1 MPAGFRRLYKQS
13 FTDIEKAAKAW
24 QRLSEKARDGLSQHR
39 KQVTGPLHKQGW
51 KGEAADSGF
60 YFMENI
66 ELRLS
71 IVQIEAQAIAR
82 VLDTT
87 KWRMEQAQ
95 TDLRN
100 AVKTAEDNHYRVDD
114 DGWVS
119 APASTDSIPR
129 NDPDGQTTLNVESSM
144 LGEYRQWIQQA
155 LDDARTASDEGKRA
169 LSRLLG
175 DILRDTN
182 PAAMAETVRD
192 IKASMGDLGIQDPQ
206 VPDDPKEAKEWWDA
220 LSREEREEMIAL
232 YPDIIGRT
240 DGLPASVRNEANHL
254 SLDQQLDIAQ
264 NDNTIDKSHSTDDYN
279 QALNNLQKLKDRL
292 DQSDGAPRGKELY
305 LLKFDGFGDGKAV
318 IAMGN
323 PDTAA
328 HTAVLVPGTDTTMDS
343 VPGQVERISRLQNE
357 ALKRSNGESV
367 STIFWLDYDA
377 PEKNLSV
384 ASDDRAQD
392 AADDLRKFTGGV
404 RAAQGDNRSHLT
416 VIGHSYGSTT
426 VGAAAAGGKGIGADD
441 VIFVGSPG
449 TTVANAGDLN
459 MDRSHVWAG
468 ASHNDPIVNWA
479 SGLTLGTNPAEH
491 VYGANVIEVGNGGHS
506 SYFHDKTPGL
516 YNQARIIVGQQPTSA
531 EPWGPE
537 YDPIMEVVPGL

>member
-1 MPAGFRRLYKQS
+1 MPAGFKRLYEQS
-13 FTDIEKAAKAW
+13 FTDIEKAATAW

-60 YFMENI
+60 EFMENI

-71 IVQIEAQAIAR
+71 IVQIEAQAIASA
-82 VLDTT
+82 LGTI
-87 KWRMEQAQ
+87 KQRMEQAQ
-95 TDLRN
+95 TNLRH
-100 AVKTAEDNHYRVDD
+100 AVKTAEENHYRVDA

-129 NDPDGQTTLNVESSM
+129 NDPDGQAALNAASAL
-144 LGEYRQWIQQA
+144 LGEYRQWIQEA
-155 LDDARTASDEGKRA
+155 LEDARTASDEGKRA

-192 IKASMGDLGIQDPQ
+192 VRASMGDLGIQKPQ
-206 VPDDPKEAKEWWDA
+206 VPDDPKEAKEWWDV

-240 DGLPASVRNEANHL
+240 DGLPSSVRNEANHL
-254 SLDQQLDIAQ
+254 YLDQQLDIAQ

-279 QALNNLQKLKDRL
+279 QALNNLQKLKERL
-292 DQSDGAPRGKELY
+292 DESDGAPSGKELY

-328 HTAVLVPGTDTTMDS
+328 HTAVLVPGTDTTIDS
-343 VPGQVERISRLQNE
+343 VPGQVERLSKLQDA
-357 ALKRSNGESV
+357 ALKRSDGGSV
-367 STIFWLDYDA
+367 STVFWLDYDA
-377 PEKNLSV
+377 PEKDLSV
-384 ASDDRAQD
+384 ASDDRARD
-392 AADDLRKFTGGV
+392 ASDDLRSFTGGV
-404 RAAQGDNRSHLT
+404 RAAQGDNHSHLT

-426 VGAAAAGGKGIGADD
+426 VGAAASGGKGIGADD

-468 ASHNDPIVNWA
+468 ASHNDPIVKYA
-479 SGLTLGTNPAEH
+479 SGLTLGTNPAEY
-491 VYGANVIEVGNGGHS
+491 VYGANTIEVGDGGHS
-506 SYFHDKTPGL
+506 SYFDENSKGL
-516 YNQARIIVGQQPTSA
+516 MNQGAIIAGQRPSPA
-531 EPWGPE
+531 KHWGHE
-537 YDPIMEVVPGL
+537 YDPIQGVVPGL